1 MYETYRNRMSL
12 SGNSAGEMLRRQSNA
27 VIEQTWDRDPNARKV
42 YVVKVD
48 SGLPEVTH
56 EHELIDVKFNVKTYS
71 NITSDE
77 PSYWMQFR
85 HGEEKR
91 HPDIGIGSY
100 VYMEDED
107 HEWKWWMIQ
116 HLDERPFFRQYQIL
130 ECNYVFKWITDGKI
144 YETLGIQRVQQS
156 YNSGSWDG
164 DRFTFV
170 DNITSAIVPTNND
183 TVTIGYNHRFMI
195 TDPRRPTP
203 LVWSVSKI
211 EDSTP
216 FGLTEFKF
224 TQETYSPT
232 LDNKELMLC
241 NYYSSEIEPET
252 PDKTANTH
260 KTAKITYSGTKP
272 TLKVGGNFKTFTASF
287 SNQSAAVDRWLI
299 SDENGDITA
308 NTNYV
313 IEYDN
318 NNLKLKVARIYELI
332 GTVLTI
338 KVIGTDGSA
347 DEVQMEVI

>member
-1 MYETYRNRMSL
+1 MYESYRNRMAI

-48 SGLPEVTH
+48 SGLPEVKA
-56 EHELIDVKFNVKTYS
+56 EHELIDVKFNVKTYE

-85 HGEEKR
+85 HGAEKR
-91 HPDIGIGSY
+91 NPDIAIGSY
-100 VYMEDED
+100 VYMENED
-107 HEWKWWMIQ
+107 HDWEWWLLI
-116 HLDERPFFRQYQIL
+116 DIDARPMFRQWQVL
-130 ECNYVFKWITDGKI
+130 QCNWTFGWVVDGKI
-144 YETLGIQRVQQS
+144 YHCLGVQRVQQS
-156 YNSGSWDG
+156 YNSGSWDL
-164 DRFTFV
+164 DRTTTV
-170 DNITSAIVPTNND
+170 DNVTSAWVPTNTD
-183 TVTIGYNHRFMI
+183 TLKIGYNQKFLI
-195 TDPRRPTP
+195 SDVRRHPP
-203 LVWSVSKI
+203 ICYQVSKI
-211 EDSTP
+211 EDTQP
-216 FGLTEFKF
+216 LGVTKFKF
-224 TQETYSPT
+224 TQELFDPSH
-232 LDNKELMLC
+232 DSAELMLAD
-241 NYYSSEIEPET
+241 YYRSEIEPET

-260 KTAKITYSGTKP
+260 ETAKITYSGTKP

-287 SNQSAAVDRWLI
+287 SNQAAAVDRWLI